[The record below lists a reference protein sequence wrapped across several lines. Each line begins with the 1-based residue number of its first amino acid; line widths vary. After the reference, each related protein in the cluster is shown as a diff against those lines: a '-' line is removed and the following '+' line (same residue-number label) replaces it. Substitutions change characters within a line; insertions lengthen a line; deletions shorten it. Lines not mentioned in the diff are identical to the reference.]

1 VASGDEIRNARS
13 QGPANAAGP
22 LLAAARTKSRLEG
35 LEGASMRH
43 LLRRFGFYLVAL
55 WASATLNFVIPRL
68 APGDP
73 AAALLARMH
82 GRISP
87 AALHALEIQ
96 YGITHESLFAQYVK
110 YLFNLLHGDF
120 GTSFANAEP
129 VTNVIV
135 RDLPWTLV
143 LVGMALIISFVIG
156 TALGIVVAWW
166 RGSRMDTVLMPAFT
180 FLSAIPYFWFAL
192 ALVFILGYTLNWL
205 PSNGGYD
212 IYTYAPGWDLGFI
225 LSAAEYAVLPA
236 FTIVVGSIA
245 GWMLGMRN
253 MMITT
258 LSEDY
263 VLMAEAKGLPR
274 RRVML
279 TYAARNAIL
288 PNITSFALSLGFV
301 VSGSL
306 LTEIVFN
313 YPGIGY
319 ALLQGVENKD
329 YPVIQGL
336 FLIITIA
343 VLLANL
349 LADLVYVLLDPRVR
363 DEKG

>member
-1 VASGDEIRNARS
+1 
-13 QGPANAAGP
+13 
-22 LLAAARTKSRLEG
+22 
-35 LEGASMRH
+35 MRH
-43 LLRRFGFYLVAL
+43 LLRRVGFYLVAL
-55 WASATLNFVIPRL
+55 WASATLNFLIPRL
-68 APGDP
+68 SPGDP
-73 AAALLARMH
+73 ASAALARMH

-87 AALHALEIQ
+87 AALHALEVQ
-96 YGITHESLFAQYVK
+96 YGANNEPLYSQYVQ
-110 YLFNLLHGDF
+110 YLNNLLHADL

-129 VTNVIV
+129 VTNVIA

-143 LVGMALIISFVIG
+143 LVGVALLISFAIG
-156 TALGIVVAWW
+156 TILGVVVAWW
-166 RGSRMDTVLMPAFT
+166 RGSKLDTILMPAFT
-180 FLSAIPYFWFAL
+180 FISAIPYFWFAL
-192 ALVFILGYTLNWL
+192 ALVFVLGYTLRWL

-212 IYTYAPGWDLGFI
+212 IYTYTPGWDLGFF
-225 LSAAEYAVLPA
+225 LSAAQYAILPA
-236 FTIVVGSIA
+236 FTIVIGSIA

-253 MMITT
+253 TMITT

-263 VLMAEAKGLPR
+263 VLLAEAKGLSR
-274 RRVML
+274 RRIML

-319 ALLQGVENKD
+319 ALVQGVDNKD

-336 FLIITIA
+336 FLIITVA
-343 VLLANL
+343 VLLANF
-349 LADLVYVLLDPRVR
+349 LADLVYVILDPRVR
-363 DEKG
+363 SERG

>member
-1 VASGDEIRNARS
+1 
-13 QGPANAAGP
+13 
-22 LLAAARTKSRLEG
+22 
-35 LEGASMRH
+35 MRH
-43 LLRRFGFYLVAL
+43 LIRRVGFYLIAL
-55 WASATLNFVIPRL
+55 WASATVNFFIPRL
-68 APGDP
+68 SPGNP
-73 AAALLARMH
+73 AQALLARMH

-87 AALHALEIQ
+87 AALHALEVQ
-96 YGITHESLFAQYVK
+96 YGVGNESLFSQYLQ
-110 YLFNLLHGDF
+110 YLNNLLHANL

-129 VTNVIV
+129 VTNVIA
-135 RDLPWTLV
+135 RDLPWTLA
-143 LVGMALIISFVIG
+143 LVGIALLLSFAIG
-156 TALGIVVAWW
+156 TILGVVVAWW
-166 RGSRMDTVLMPAFT
+166 RGSKVDTLLMPTFT
-180 FLSAIPYFWFAL
+180 FISAIPYFWFAL

-212 IYTYAPGWDLGFI
+212 IYTYTPGWELGFFI
-225 LSAAEYAVLPA
+225 SAIQYAILPA

-253 MMITT
+253 TMITT

-263 VLMAEAKGLPR
+263 VLMAEAKGLSR
-274 RRVML
+274 WRIMM

-319 ALLQGVENKD
+319 ALIQGVQNKD

-343 VLLANL
+343 VLVANF
-349 LADLVYVLLDPRVR
+349 LADLVYVILDPRVR
-363 DEKG
+363 SERG